1 MMSIEIA
8 GINFYHTFFA
18 KNILSQYMQKFFLT
32 LSFLL
37 FITFVSQAQLK
48 TAAIFGNNAVFQ
60 QNQKV
65 PVWGYANPGGKVSVL
80 FADFNTEVMADEKGK
95 WMAYLPAM
103 KADGKTYELT
113 IKSGTDKITY
123 SNIVLGEVWLA
134 SGQSNMAYA
143 MSSDQLLNKE
153 EETKNANYPN
163 IRYRS
168 IEGITAIAPSEI
180 IHQQDWKVCTPQT
193 IGGCS
198 AVAYFFGRA
207 LHLDQHV
214 PVGIIVSARGA
225 TGIETWISRDSLI
238 KHPDFTKDLQTR
250 DERKAHWDSIVID
263 AAKAGAYRDSIANK
277 SFIGLKLGVTNVDYV
292 DTGWK
297 KTVYPISGERL
308 GNNGY
313 WGIIWVRKS
322 FEVTASQLNKNWVI
336 SLPIGDVSD
345 IVYLNG
351 KEIAKNVTKQKMKN
365 VTIPQG
371 LLQDGKNVLSIRM
384 YVNYNGSDIG
394 NKETSCFIKTD
405 DGDRIE
411 LNGEWASN
419 SKIEPKVAGWLNF
432 YNSNTVNFNAMIYP
446 LIPYAIKGFLWYQGE
461 NNSNKA
467 KQYSELQPMMINEWR
482 ARWNEGNIPFL
493 FVQLPN
499 YKTRFAKPI
508 DGDAMT
514 QFRDAQKSTLTISQN
529 TGMACTIDIGDEY
542 NIHPSNKQ
550 EVGRRLYLIAQEKVY
565 YQKVVSSGPVFKAAK
580 ANGNEVKVSF
590 KFAENGLTA
599 KGKSLDNCFALADT
613 SGKWYWADAKIDG
626 NDIVL
631 SSKDVQAPVKVQYA
645 WQSNPYSPL
654 YNSFDLPMQPFNELI
669 VSGK

>member
-250 DERKAHWDSIVID
+250 DERKEHWDSIVND

-277 SFIGLKLGVTNVDYV
+277 SFIGLKLGVTNIDYV

-297 KTVYPISGERL
+297 KTEYPISGERI

-313 WGIIWVRKS
+313 WGIIWMRKS
-322 FEVTASQLNKNWVI
+322 FEITVSQLNKNWVI

-345 IVYLNG
+345 IIYLNG
-351 KEIAKNVTKQKMKN
+351 KEIAKNVTKQKVRN

-371 LLQDGKNVLSIRM
+371 LLQVGKNVLSIRM

-394 NKETSCFIKTD
+394 NKETSCFIKASD
-405 DGDRIE
+405 DDRIE
-411 LNGEWASN
+411 LNGQWASN
-419 SKIEPKVAGWLNF
+419 SQIEPKVAGWLNF

-461 NNSNKA
+461 NNSYRA

-482 ARWNEGNIPFL
+482 SSWNEGNIPFL
-493 FVQLPN
+493 YVQLPN
-499 YKTRFAKPI
+499 YKGRSANPI
-508 DGDAMT
+508 EGDAMT
-514 QFRDAQKSTLTISQN
+514 QFRDAQKSTLTLSPN
-529 TGMACTIDIGDEY
+529 TGMACTVDVGDEY
-542 NIHPSNKQ
+542 NIHPGNKQ

-565 YQKVVSSGPVFKAAK
+565 HQKVVSSGPVFKLAK
-580 ANGNEVKVSF
+580 AKGNEVRVSF

-599 KGKSLDNCFALADT
+599 KGKSLNNCFALADT
-613 SGKWYWADAKIDG
+613 SGKWYWANAKVNG

-631 SSKDVQAPVKVQYA
+631 NSREVQSPTKVQYA
-645 WQSNPYSPL
+645 WQTNPYAPL
-654 YNSFDLPMQPFNELI
+654 YNTLDLPMQPFKESILG
-669 VSGK
+669 GK